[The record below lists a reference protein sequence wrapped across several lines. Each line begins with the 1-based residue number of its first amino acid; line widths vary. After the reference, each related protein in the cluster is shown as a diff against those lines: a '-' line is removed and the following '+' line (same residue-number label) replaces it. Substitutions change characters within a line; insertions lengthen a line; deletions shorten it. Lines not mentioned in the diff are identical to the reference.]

1 MVKTIEEKI
10 IETSDEILNILLEY
24 RKRNPEF
31 TFSLRQRDSPQSK
44 EKRLEKGFWF
54 QGSNY
59 IYVPLFRKGDNNRK
73 IKTIGFVIGLGD
85 KNKISNYIEISFKAG
100 SNDIE
105 KAFHNE
111 LASVYSIAL
120 DKNNVGYYSFSDND
134 YVKNI
139 EFYLGSFRDKALE
152 LLDKYSLKSQ
162 FEISEKQFN
171 KALDKVLE
179 IKDKLK
185 MVTQEKTDI
194 IEAFSSQK
202 SDMKLPLNQI
212 LYGPPGTGKTY
223 NTINKAIS
231 IANPEFDLEQKRKII
246 KNEYERL
253 EKNGQIAFCTFH
265 QSMSYEDF
273 IEGIKP
279 ILDQEK
285 DLSNEIRYK
294 IVSGVFKTCC
304 AKSAYNC
311 YKVLKKNESAGQEYN
326 FDELYEAFLD
336 YNRDSDLTKTYSSI
350 SGKLTEIFEINK
362 NDSIRARA
370 KGSTASHVAPLTKEN
385 LQKLYDEFA
394 DVKLIQN
401 LQIIKDTVGISPRL
415 TEFYAIFKGLKDFEK
430 NNYKRTKELDSEVI
444 VIDLEEEEII
454 KKFEAGVFNNATKL
468 YGNIADP
475 LILIIDE
482 INRGNVSQIFGE
494 LITLIEEDKRFGNK
508 EELQIMLPYSKEK
521 FGVPANLFIIGT
533 MNTADRSVEALDS
546 ALRRRFVFEEMPPL
560 YDLDELQNEVFGFKL
575 ADILKRINLRIEKLL
590 DDDHAI
596 GHAYFIN
603 KDENAMITS
612 FYKNIIPL
620 LKEYFFG
627 DHGKIGLVLGNG
639 FVQKTENDSVF
650 ADFEYD
656 GKDQYDEKESYTII
670 DHSDNK
676 DAFEIA
682 LSELM
687 K

>member
-85 KNKISNYIEISFKAG
+85 KNKVSNYIEISFKAG

-494 LITLIEEDKRFGNK
+494 LITLIEEDKRIGNK

-521 FGVPANLFIIGT
+521 FGVPANLYIIGT

-575 ADILKRINLRIEKLL
+575 SDILKRINLRIEKLL

-656 GKDQYDEKESYTII
+656 GKDQYDEKESYTIT

-676 DAFEIA
+676 NAFEIA